1 MSLKRLV
8 IVISI
13 ISLLLVGCNMPLTKG
28 GSQSGGDDSGGGDA
42 GGGGGDS
49 GGGGGGGGEESKC
62 GPTCCVRLL
71 GWGPIDM
78 PEGQV
83 RDLNRML
90 DAAFFSGLLK
100 SAVHSKCPTVEFHDI
115 KLKQLNMEWVNKML
129 EEYSDLPAPEPV
141 EQAAVL
147 SEFDYIFIPS
157 LSANAS
163 DFDPESGDL
172 LGQFTLTVQLVDQH
186 RGETVADG
194 SASWSFT
201 KDGIE
206 GSRDMLQAVKSLG
219 ESFVPI
225 DGILCDY
232 ERLPESAE
240 VNPEKEKVGVGE
252 EITIHLANIF
262 DCSGRQSK
270 PWWRVLVKVDKGEIK
285 DADEEYGGYSVYE
298 VKGGAIDVKYQ
309 APEMCPGEDKTE
321 TIWVYNTCN
330 MKKDTRGMP
339 DSEIA
344 KGTFELL
351 CDMELEYDYWQ
362 VANFEGMHDE
372 SGYTGRVP
380 FSVNYDNDP
389 PTLEG
394 DGEIEISG
402 SGGAGDCQ
410 WIHQG
415 VISVTISGHME
426 YDGSGEPT
434 LHIIDDTVFK
444 SHTLEGN
451 IGGCGGGQLFPIT
464 LPSIDLEF
472 PLEDGHKIEWDVN
485 MLGVTGQS
493 SVTLHVP

>member
-1 MSLKRLV
+1 
-8 IVISI
+8 
-13 ISLLLVGCNMPLTKG
+13 
-28 GSQSGGDDSGGGDA
+28 
-42 GGGGGDS
+42 
-49 GGGGGGGGEESKC
+49 
-62 GPTCCVRLL
+62 
-71 GWGPIDM
+71 M
-78 PEGQV
+78 PEGQL

-90 DAAFFSGLLK
+90 ESAFFSGLLQ
-100 SAVHSKCPTVEFHDI
+100 SAVHSRCPVVEFHDI

-129 EEYSDLPAPEPV
+129 EVGGYLPDPEPV
-141 EQAAVL
+141 ELPDVL

-157 LSANAS
+157 LSANAR

-172 LGQFTLTVQLVDQH
+172 LGQFTLYVQLVDQH
-186 RGETVADG
+186 HGKNVVDG

-201 KDGIE
+201 KDGW
-206 GSRDMLQAVKSLG
+206 GGAGDMLQAVKSLG

-225 DGILCDY
+225 DGILCNY
-232 ERLPESAE
+232 ENLPESAE
-240 VNPEKEKVGVGE
+240 VDPEKDKVGVGE
-252 EITIHLANIF
+252 EINIQLTDIS
-262 DCSGRQSK
+262 DCSGTQSK
-270 PWWRVLVKVDKGEIK
+270 PWWRIFVKVDKGEIK
-285 DADEEYGGYSVYE
+285 DAPEEYGEYSVFK
-298 VKGGAIDVKYQ
+298 VDNGAIDVKYQ

-321 TIWVYNTCN
+321 TISVYNTCT
-330 MKKDTRGMP
+330 MREDTIGP
-339 DSEIA
+339 PENEIA
-344 KGTFELL
+344 NGTFELL

-362 VANFEGMHDE
+362 VANFESMHDE
-372 SGYTGRVP
+372 CGYNGRVP

-402 SGGAGDCQ
+402 SGGAGNCQ

-434 LHIIDDTVFK
+434 LHIIDETVFK
-444 SHTLEGN
+444 SHTIEGN
-451 IGGCGGGQLFPIT
+451 IEGCGGGQLFPIT

-472 PLEDGHKIEWDVN
+472 PLEDGHKIEWDFN